1 MDPRYQ
7 HINSFYV
14 FPNDAVEIKAH
25 PFFRGIQWNQLHL
38 TQPPMTPRVRSWEDT
53 RYFEDWK
60 SSGNAEEF
68 LGDSDNQESEE
79 KFDEKSNASL
89 IEASSSHQI
98 HPLPDQQVPD
108 VDGITTANV
117 DSQKA
122 PANKRRRE
130 RKRARDKILR
140 DRRAGKAAL
149 EIRKRSVFLGY
160 TYRRPMGPALALS
173 PDRGRQR
180 IGRGQLMDLYA
191 Y

>member
-7 HINSFYV
+7 HINSYYV

-38 TQPPMTPRVRSWEDT
+38 TQPPMTPRVKNWEDT

-60 SSGNAEEF
+60 PSGNVDESV
-68 LGDSDNQESEE
+68 GDSDNQESEE
-79 KFDEKSNASL
+79 KSEYKPNVSL
-89 IEASSSHQI
+89 MEVSSHQI
-98 HPLPDQQVPD
+98 HPLPDQPIPD
-108 VDGITTANV
+108 VDAITLANV

-122 PANKRRRE
+122 AAAKKKE
-130 RKRARDKILR
+130 RKRPRDKILR
-140 DRRAGKAAL
+140 DRRAGKTAL

-160 TYRRPMGPALALS
+160 TYRRPIGPALALS

-180 IGRGQLMDLYA
+180 IGRGELMDLYA